1 MNWHNVLVLR
11 IVIRDMPKRALLVFG
26 ESKDSRSHRWEPA
39 RKVAPILTE
48 DRRGQARFVQ
58 LHDGSRRISAHKASP
73 RPSAAIL

>member
-1 MNWHNVLVLR
+1 LAVTAGGNQLAVDDAGFCR
-11 IVIRDMPKRALLVFG
+11 
-26 ESKDSRSHRWEPA
+26 ESQDGRGDRWEPA
-39 RKVAPILTE
+39 RKVASILTE